1 MSTANKYSERL
12 ILVGLLLFLLVV
24 WLLNI
29 SLGSVYIS
37 FQDILNVLFKPD
49 YADTTSYQ
57 IIVEY
62 RLPKSITAIITGAA
76 LSVSGLL
83 LQTLFRNPMAGP
95 SVLGISSGAG
105 LGVALLILGS
115 QLVGWPLLAESG
127 ASFPIIISAI
137 IGAVLVL
144 LLIIGIS
151 FRVKSSV
158 TLLIIGLMLGALT
171 TAIISILTYFSKAT
185 QLQQF
190 MFWSFGSLGHLTYQE
205 LRILGSIVLV
215 VLLSII
221 PFLKNL
227 NALLLGENY
236 ARSMG
241 VSVQRVKQIILLAS
255 GILIGVITAWTG
267 PIAFIGLTVPHIAR
281 LLLKTSNHFI
291 LYPAII
297 LIGSSF
303 LLVCDSVS
311 QLPFNEMVIPVNAI
325 TSLIGAPLVIWL
337 ILKKKNIV
345 RL

>member
-1 MSTANKYSERL
+1 M
-12 ILVGLLLFLLVV
+12 LVGLVSLLLAV

-37 FQDILNVLFKPD
+37 FQDIIKSLFDPN
-49 YADTTSYQ
+49 YAGTTSYQ
-57 IIVEY
+57 IIVQY
-62 RLPKSITAIITGAA
+62 RLPKSITTIITGAG

-105 LGVALLILGS
+105 LGVAILVMGSHILG
-115 QLVGWPLLAESG
+115 WPFLTESG
-127 ASFPIIISAI
+127 TNFPMIIAAI

-171 TAIISILTYFSKAT
+171 TSIISILTYFSKAT

-190 MFWSFGSLGHLTYQE
+190 MFWSFGSLGHLTYRE
-205 LRILGSIVLV
+205 LIIFGSIVLV
-215 VLLSII
+215 VLVSII
-221 PFLKNL
+221 PFLKHL

-236 ARSMG
+236 ARSLG
-241 VSVQRVKQIILLAS
+241 VSIKYVKQVILIAS
-255 GILIGVITAWTG
+255 GILIGVVTSWTG
-267 PIAFIGLTVPHIAR
+267 PIAFIGLAVPHIAR

-297 LIGSSF
+297 LIGSS
-303 LLVCDSVS
+303 LLLLCDSVA
-311 QLPFNEMVIPVNAI
+311 QLPFNELVIPINAI